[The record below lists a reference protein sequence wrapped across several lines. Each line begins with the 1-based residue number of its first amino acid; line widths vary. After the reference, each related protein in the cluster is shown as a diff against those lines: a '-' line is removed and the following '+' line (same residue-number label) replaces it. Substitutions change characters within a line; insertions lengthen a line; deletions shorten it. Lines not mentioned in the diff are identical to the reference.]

1 MITSVKIKDNTKT
14 PFEYVSDIEA
24 FENGREFIFKP
35 GVNVIIGKNGSGKST
50 LLNIISMYALCDKSM
65 CSEMPDEA
73 LDFPPIFDDDDKVLD
88 GIDISSDY
96 IGKVFRLLPST
107 ETNRDSVLKNISN
120 FDLYANSIQ
129 KSYGEKVVL
138 STVFDLSRD
147 EIVALTDEDISLYID
162 KELANKGIPIEAK
175 NWNIKNKKEVVYP
188 RTGVPVFMLKDIGI
202 GFRTIEGA
210 TEVAN
215 LLVKYN
221 AFKTESRYLA
231 GSYEQFW
238 IMKEGVCPAVK
249 GETGYSKEEFD
260 KIDEK
265 NKNPEL
271 TSINTFNDTVKKANE
286 IKDRVLKCVYNIK
299 QECSYNNDL
308 VGIFERYKD
317 IADGDME
324 VAMNF
329 IKEAYPFNEET
340 ESFIRKKFDMPIPD
354 ESKEQ

>member
-1 MITSVKIKDNTKT
+1 MK
-14 PFEYVSDIEA
+14 
-24 FENGREFIFKP
+24 
-35 GVNVIIGKNGSGKST
+35 
-50 LLNIISMYALCDKSM
+50 
-65 CSEMPDEA
+65 
-73 LDFPPIFDDDDKVLD
+73 
-88 GIDISSDY
+88 
-96 IGKVFRLLPST
+96 
-107 ETNRDSVLKNISN
+107 
-120 FDLYANSIQ
+120 
-129 KSYGEKVVL
+129 
-138 STVFDLSRD
+138 TVFDLSRD
-147 EIVALTDEDISLYID
+147 EIVSLTCKEIYLYID
-162 KELANKGIPIEAK
+162 KELAGKGIPIEAK
-175 NWNIKNKKEVVYP
+175 NWNIKNEKEVVYP
-188 RTGVPVFMLKDIGI
+188 RTGVPLFVLKDIGI

-221 AFKTESRYLA
+221 AFKTESRYLT

-249 GETGYSKEEFD
+249 GETGYSEEEFN

-286 IKDRVLKCVYNIK
+286 IKDRVLKYVYNIK
-299 QECSYNNDL
+299 QERSYNNDL

-317 IADGDME
+317 IADGDLE
-324 VAMNF
+324 VAMKF

-340 ESFIRKKFDMPIPD
+340 ESFIRKKFDMPIPE

>member
-1 MITSVKIKDNTKT
+1 MKT
-14 PFEYVSDIEA
+14 I
-24 FENGREFIFKP
+24 
-35 GVNVIIGKNGSGKST
+35 
-50 LLNIISMYALCDKSM
+50 
-65 CSEMPDEA
+65 
-73 LDFPPIFDDDDKVLD
+73 
-88 GIDISSDY
+88 
-96 IGKVFRLLPST
+96 
-107 ETNRDSVLKNISN
+107 
-120 FDLYANSIQ
+120 
-129 KSYGEKVVL
+129 
-138 STVFDLSRD
+138 FDLSRD
-147 EIVALTDEDISLYID
+147 EIVELTDEDISLYID

-221 AFKTESRYLA
+221 AFKTESRYMA

-249 GETGYSKEEFD
+249 EETGYSKEEFD

-286 IKDRVLKCVYNIK
+286 IKDRVLKYVYNIK
-299 QECSYNNDL
+299 QERSYNNDL

>member
-1 MITSVKIKDNTKT
+1 M
-14 PFEYVSDIEA
+14 E
-24 FENGREFIFKP
+24 
-35 GVNVIIGKNGSGKST
+35 
-50 LLNIISMYALCDKSM
+50 
-65 CSEMPDEA
+65 
-73 LDFPPIFDDDDKVLD
+73 
-88 GIDISSDY
+88 
-96 IGKVFRLLPST
+96 
-107 ETNRDSVLKNISN
+107 
-120 FDLYANSIQ
+120 
-129 KSYGEKVVL
+129 
-138 STVFDLSRD
+138 TVFDLSRD

-299 QECSYNNDL
+299 QERSYNNDL

>member
-1 MITSVKIKDNTKT
+1 MKT
-14 PFEYVSDIEA
+14 I
-24 FENGREFIFKP
+24 
-35 GVNVIIGKNGSGKST
+35 
-50 LLNIISMYALCDKSM
+50 
-65 CSEMPDEA
+65 
-73 LDFPPIFDDDDKVLD
+73 
-88 GIDISSDY
+88 
-96 IGKVFRLLPST
+96 
-107 ETNRDSVLKNISN
+107 
-120 FDLYANSIQ
+120 
-129 KSYGEKVVL
+129 
-138 STVFDLSRD
+138 FDLSRD
-147 EIVALTDEDISLYID
+147 EIVELTDEDISLYID

-221 AFKTESRYLA
+221 AFKTESRYMA

-299 QECSYNNDL
+299 QERSYNNDL

>member
-1 MITSVKIKDNTKT
+1 MK
-14 PFEYVSDIEA
+14 
-24 FENGREFIFKP
+24 
-35 GVNVIIGKNGSGKST
+35 
-50 LLNIISMYALCDKSM
+50 
-65 CSEMPDEA
+65 
-73 LDFPPIFDDDDKVLD
+73 
-88 GIDISSDY
+88 
-96 IGKVFRLLPST
+96 
-107 ETNRDSVLKNISN
+107 
-120 FDLYANSIQ
+120 
-129 KSYGEKVVL
+129 
-138 STVFDLSRD
+138 TVFDLSRD

-299 QECSYNNDL
+299 QERSYNNNL

>member
-1 MITSVKIKDNTKT
+1 MK
-14 PFEYVSDIEA
+14 
-24 FENGREFIFKP
+24 
-35 GVNVIIGKNGSGKST
+35 
-50 LLNIISMYALCDKSM
+50 
-65 CSEMPDEA
+65 
-73 LDFPPIFDDDDKVLD
+73 
-88 GIDISSDY
+88 
-96 IGKVFRLLPST
+96 
-107 ETNRDSVLKNISN
+107 
-120 FDLYANSIQ
+120 
-129 KSYGEKVVL
+129 
-138 STVFDLSRD
+138 TVFDLSRD
-147 EIVALTDEDISLYID
+147 EITALTDEDISLYID

-175 NWNIKNKKEVVYP
+175 NWNIKNKKEISYP
-188 RTGVPVFMLKDIGI
+188 KTGVPLFVLKDIGI

-249 GETGYSKEEFD
+249 GETGYSEEEFN

-286 IKDRVLKCVYNIK
+286 IKDRVLKYVYNIK
-299 QECSYNNDL
+299 QERSYNNDM
-308 VGIFERYKD
+308 VDIFERYKD

-340 ESFIRKKFDMPIPD
+340 ESFIRKKFDMPIPE
-354 ESKEQ
+354 ESKE

>member
-1 MITSVKIKDNTKT
+1 MK
-14 PFEYVSDIEA
+14 
-24 FENGREFIFKP
+24 
-35 GVNVIIGKNGSGKST
+35 
-50 LLNIISMYALCDKSM
+50 
-65 CSEMPDEA
+65 
-73 LDFPPIFDDDDKVLD
+73 
-88 GIDISSDY
+88 
-96 IGKVFRLLPST
+96 
-107 ETNRDSVLKNISN
+107 
-120 FDLYANSIQ
+120 
-129 KSYGEKVVL
+129 
-138 STVFDLSRD
+138 TVFDLSRD
-147 EIVALTDEDISLYID
+147 EITALTDEDISLYID

-175 NWNIKNKKEVVYP
+175 NWNIKNKKEISYP
-188 RTGVPVFMLKDIGI
+188 KTGVPLFVLKDIGI

-249 GETGYSKEEFD
+249 GETGYSEEEFN
-260 KIDEK
+260 KINEK

-286 IKDRVLKCVYNIK
+286 IKDRVLKYVYNIK
-299 QECSYNNDL
+299 QERSYNNDL

>member
-1 MITSVKIKDNTKT
+1 MK
-14 PFEYVSDIEA
+14 
-24 FENGREFIFKP
+24 
-35 GVNVIIGKNGSGKST
+35 
-50 LLNIISMYALCDKSM
+50 
-65 CSEMPDEA
+65 
-73 LDFPPIFDDDDKVLD
+73 
-88 GIDISSDY
+88 
-96 IGKVFRLLPST
+96 
-107 ETNRDSVLKNISN
+107 
-120 FDLYANSIQ
+120 
-129 KSYGEKVVL
+129 
-138 STVFDLSRD
+138 TVFDLSRD

-231 GSYEQFW
+231 RSYEQFW

-299 QECSYNNDL
+299 QERSYNNDL

>member
-1 MITSVKIKDNTKT
+1 MK
-14 PFEYVSDIEA
+14 
-24 FENGREFIFKP
+24 
-35 GVNVIIGKNGSGKST
+35 
-50 LLNIISMYALCDKSM
+50 
-65 CSEMPDEA
+65 
-73 LDFPPIFDDDDKVLD
+73 
-88 GIDISSDY
+88 
-96 IGKVFRLLPST
+96 
-107 ETNRDSVLKNISN
+107 
-120 FDLYANSIQ
+120 
-129 KSYGEKVVL
+129 
-138 STVFDLSRD
+138 TVFDLSRD

-238 IMKEGVCPAVK
+238 IMKEGVYPAVK

-299 QECSYNNDL
+299 QERSYNNDL

>member
-1 MITSVKIKDNTKT
+1 MK
-14 PFEYVSDIEA
+14 
-24 FENGREFIFKP
+24 
-35 GVNVIIGKNGSGKST
+35 
-50 LLNIISMYALCDKSM
+50 
-65 CSEMPDEA
+65 
-73 LDFPPIFDDDDKVLD
+73 
-88 GIDISSDY
+88 
-96 IGKVFRLLPST
+96 
-107 ETNRDSVLKNISN
+107 
-120 FDLYANSIQ
+120 
-129 KSYGEKVVL
+129 
-138 STVFDLSRD
+138 TVFDLSRD
-147 EIVALTDEDISLYID
+147 EIVELTDEDISLYID

-249 GETGYSKEEFD
+249 GETGYSKEEFG

-299 QECSYNNDL
+299 QERSYNNDL

>member
-1 MITSVKIKDNTKT
+1 MK
-14 PFEYVSDIEA
+14 
-24 FENGREFIFKP
+24 
-35 GVNVIIGKNGSGKST
+35 
-50 LLNIISMYALCDKSM
+50 
-65 CSEMPDEA
+65 
-73 LDFPPIFDDDDKVLD
+73 
-88 GIDISSDY
+88 
-96 IGKVFRLLPST
+96 
-107 ETNRDSVLKNISN
+107 
-120 FDLYANSIQ
+120 
-129 KSYGEKVVL
+129 
-138 STVFDLSRD
+138 TVFDLSRD

-175 NWNIKNKKEVVYP
+175 NWNIKNKKEISYP
-188 RTGVPVFMLKDIGI
+188 KTGVPVFMLKDIGI

-249 GETGYSKEEFD
+249 GETGYSEEEFN

-286 IKDRVLKCVYNIK
+286 IKDRVLKYVYNIK
-299 QECSYNNDL
+299 QERSYNNDL

>member
-1 MITSVKIKDNTKT
+1 MK
-14 PFEYVSDIEA
+14 
-24 FENGREFIFKP
+24 
-35 GVNVIIGKNGSGKST
+35 
-50 LLNIISMYALCDKSM
+50 
-65 CSEMPDEA
+65 
-73 LDFPPIFDDDDKVLD
+73 
-88 GIDISSDY
+88 
-96 IGKVFRLLPST
+96 
-107 ETNRDSVLKNISN
+107 
-120 FDLYANSIQ
+120 
-129 KSYGEKVVL
+129 
-138 STVFDLSRD
+138 TVFDLSRD

-175 NWNIKNKKEVVYP
+175 NWNIKNKKEAVYP

-271 TSINTFNDTVKKANE
+271 TSINAFNDTVKKANE

-299 QECSYNNDL
+299 QERSYNNDL

>member
-1 MITSVKIKDNTKT
+1 MK
-14 PFEYVSDIEA
+14 
-24 FENGREFIFKP
+24 
-35 GVNVIIGKNGSGKST
+35 
-50 LLNIISMYALCDKSM
+50 
-65 CSEMPDEA
+65 
-73 LDFPPIFDDDDKVLD
+73 
-88 GIDISSDY
+88 
-96 IGKVFRLLPST
+96 
-107 ETNRDSVLKNISN
+107 
-120 FDLYANSIQ
+120 
-129 KSYGEKVVL
+129 
-138 STVFDLSRD
+138 TVFDLSRD

-249 GETGYSKEEFD
+249 GETGYSKEEFG
-260 KIDEK
+260 KINEK

-271 TSINTFNDTVKKANE
+271 TSISTFNDTVKKANE
-286 IKDRVLKCVYNIK
+286 IKNRVLKCVYNIK
-299 QECSYNNDL
+299 QERSYNNDL

>member
-1 MITSVKIKDNTKT
+1 MK
-14 PFEYVSDIEA
+14 
-24 FENGREFIFKP
+24 
-35 GVNVIIGKNGSGKST
+35 
-50 LLNIISMYALCDKSM
+50 
-65 CSEMPDEA
+65 
-73 LDFPPIFDDDDKVLD
+73 
-88 GIDISSDY
+88 
-96 IGKVFRLLPST
+96 
-107 ETNRDSVLKNISN
+107 
-120 FDLYANSIQ
+120 
-129 KSYGEKVVL
+129 
-138 STVFDLSRD
+138 TVFDLSRD

-162 KELANKGIPIEAK
+162 KELANEGIPIEAK

-249 GETGYSKEEFD
+249 GETGYSKEEFN

-271 TSINTFNDTVKKANE
+271 TSINTFNDTVKKANK
-286 IKDRVLKCVYNIK
+286 IKDRVLKYVYNIK
-299 QECSYNNDL
+299 QERSYNNDM

-340 ESFIRKKFDMPIPD
+340 ESFIRKKFDMFIPVPIPD

>member
-1 MITSVKIKDNTKT
+1 MK
-14 PFEYVSDIEA
+14 
-24 FENGREFIFKP
+24 
-35 GVNVIIGKNGSGKST
+35 
-50 LLNIISMYALCDKSM
+50 
-65 CSEMPDEA
+65 
-73 LDFPPIFDDDDKVLD
+73 
-88 GIDISSDY
+88 
-96 IGKVFRLLPST
+96 
-107 ETNRDSVLKNISN
+107 
-120 FDLYANSIQ
+120 
-129 KSYGEKVVL
+129 
-138 STVFDLSRD
+138 TVFDLSRD

-175 NWNIKNKKEVVYP
+175 NWNIKNKKEISYP
-188 RTGVPVFMLKDIGI
+188 KTGVPLFVLKDIGI

-286 IKDRVLKCVYNIK
+286 IKDRVLKYVYNIK
-299 QECSYNNDL
+299 QERSYNNDM

-340 ESFIRKKFDMPIPD
+340 EEFIRKKFDMSIPVPIPD
-354 ESKEQ
+354 ELK

>member
-1 MITSVKIKDNTKT
+1 MK
-14 PFEYVSDIEA
+14 
-24 FENGREFIFKP
+24 
-35 GVNVIIGKNGSGKST
+35 
-50 LLNIISMYALCDKSM
+50 
-65 CSEMPDEA
+65 
-73 LDFPPIFDDDDKVLD
+73 
-88 GIDISSDY
+88 
-96 IGKVFRLLPST
+96 
-107 ETNRDSVLKNISN
+107 
-120 FDLYANSIQ
+120 
-129 KSYGEKVVL
+129 
-138 STVFDLSRD
+138 TVFDLSRD

-175 NWNIKNKKEVVYP
+175 NWNIKNEKEVVYP

-249 GETGYSKEEFD
+249 GETGYSKEEFG

-286 IKDRVLKCVYNIK
+286 IKDRVLKYVYNIK
-299 QECSYNNDL
+299 QERSYNNDL

-317 IADGDME
+317 IADGDLE
-324 VAMNF
+324 VAMKF

-340 ESFIRKKFDMPIPD
+340 ESFIRKKFDMPIPE
-354 ESKEQ
+354 ESKE

>member
-1 MITSVKIKDNTKT
+1 MKT
-14 PFEYVSDIEA
+14 I
-24 FENGREFIFKP
+24 
-35 GVNVIIGKNGSGKST
+35 
-50 LLNIISMYALCDKSM
+50 
-65 CSEMPDEA
+65 
-73 LDFPPIFDDDDKVLD
+73 
-88 GIDISSDY
+88 
-96 IGKVFRLLPST
+96 
-107 ETNRDSVLKNISN
+107 
-120 FDLYANSIQ
+120 
-129 KSYGEKVVL
+129 
-138 STVFDLSRD
+138 FDLSRD

>member
-1 MITSVKIKDNTKT
+1 MK
-14 PFEYVSDIEA
+14 
-24 FENGREFIFKP
+24 
-35 GVNVIIGKNGSGKST
+35 
-50 LLNIISMYALCDKSM
+50 
-65 CSEMPDEA
+65 
-73 LDFPPIFDDDDKVLD
+73 
-88 GIDISSDY
+88 
-96 IGKVFRLLPST
+96 
-107 ETNRDSVLKNISN
+107 
-120 FDLYANSIQ
+120 
-129 KSYGEKVVL
+129 
-138 STVFDLSRD
+138 TVFDLSRD
-147 EIVALTDEDISLYID
+147 EITALTDEDISLYID

-175 NWNIKNKKEVVYP
+175 NWNIKNKKEISYP
-188 RTGVPVFMLKDIGI
+188 KTGVPLFVLKDIGI

-249 GETGYSKEEFD
+249 GETGYSEEEFN

-286 IKDRVLKCVYNIK
+286 IKDRVLKYVYNIK
-299 QECSYNNDL
+299 QERSYNNDL